1 MNAFGMNCRCVQSK
15 LSAYC
20 DGELRGTESLQV
32 RDHLGRCE
40 VCMAE
45 LEALREVTSHLQQLS
60 QVPAPPLGAEE
71 RVVTRIRSASGV
83 AVRRLPQIA
92 LAGLA
97 FGAVLGVIALNLF
110 NSSLSSGSSSTA
122 NRERDAVE
130 REIQRDQIAVGH
142 LDSLDGSAF
151 AHTASFTER

>member
-20 DGELRGTESLQV
+20 DGELRGVESLQV
-32 RDHLGRCE
+32 RDHLSRCE
-40 VCMAE
+40 VCLAE

-60 QVPAPPLGAEE
+60 QVPAPPMGAEE
-71 RVVTRIRSASGV
+71 RAVARIRSTSGV
-83 AVRRLPQIA
+83 AVRRFPQIA
-92 LAGLA
+92 LASLA
-97 FGAVLGVIALNLF
+97 FGAVLGVIALSLF
-110 NSSLSSGSSSTA
+110 NSSLSRGSNSTA
-122 NRERDAVE
+122 TRERDAVE

-142 LDSLDGSAF
+142 LDSLDGSSF

>member
-20 DGELRGTESLQV
+20 DGELRGVESLQV
-32 RDHLGRCE
+32 RDHLSRCE

-71 RVVTRIRSASGV
+71 RAVARIRSASGV
-83 AVRRLPQIA
+83 AVRRFPQIA

-97 FGAVLGVIALNLF
+97 FGAVLGVIVLSLF

>member
-1 MNAFGMNCRCVQSK
+1 
-15 LSAYC
+15 
-20 DGELRGTESLQV
+20 
-32 RDHLGRCE
+32 
-40 VCMAE
+40 MAE

-71 RVVTRIRSASGV
+71 RAVIRIRSASGV

-97 FGAVLGVIALNLF
+97 FGAVLGVIVLSLF

-142 LDSLDGSAF
+142 LDSLDGSSF

>member
-32 RDHLGRCE
+32 RDHLSRCE

-71 RVVTRIRSASGV
+71 RAVTRIRSASGV
-83 AVRRLPQIA
+83 AVRRFPQIA

-97 FGAVLGVIALNLF
+97 IGAVLGVIALSLF
-110 NSSLSSGSSSTA
+110 NSSLSSGGSSTA

-142 LDSLDGSAF
+142 LDSLDGSSF

>member
-32 RDHLGRCE
+32 RDHLRRCE

-45 LEALREVTSHLQQLS
+45 LEALREVTSQLQQLS

-71 RVVTRIRSASGV
+71 RVVAQISASGV
-83 AVRRLPQIA
+83 AVRRFPQIA
-92 LAGLA
+92 LASLA
-97 FGAVLGVIALNLF
+97 IGAVLGVIVLSLF

-122 NRERDAVE
+122 TRERDAVE

-142 LDSLDGSAF
+142 LDSFDGSAF
-151 AHTASFTER
+151 AHTASFSER

>member
-20 DGELRGTESLQV
+20 DGELRGVESLQV
-32 RDHLGRCE
+32 RDHLSRCE

-45 LEALREVTSHLQQLS
+45 LEVLREVTSYLQQLS

-71 RVVTRIRSASGV
+71 RAVARIRSASGV

-97 FGAVLGVIALNLF
+97 FGAVLGVIVLSLF

>member
-20 DGELRGTESLQV
+20 DGELRGVESLQV
-32 RDHLGRCE
+32 RDHLSRCE
-40 VCMAE
+40 VCLAE

-60 QVPAPPLGAEE
+60 QVPAPPMGAEE
-71 RVVTRIRSASGV
+71 RAVARIRSTSGV

-97 FGAVLGVIALNLF
+97 FGAVLGVIVLSLF
-110 NSSLSSGSSSTA
+110 NSSLSRGSSSTA

-142 LDSLDGSAF
+142 LDSLDGSTF

>member
-20 DGELRGTESLQV
+20 DGELRGVESLQV
-32 RDHLGRCE
+32 RDHLRSCE

-45 LEALREVTSHLQQLS
+45 LEALREATSHLQQLS

-71 RVVTRIRSASGV
+71 RAVARIRSASGV
-83 AVRRLPQIA
+83 EVRRFPQIA
-92 LAGLA
+92 LASLA
-97 FGAVLGVIALNLF
+97 FGAVLGVIVLSLF

-122 NRERDAVE
+122 TRERDAVE

-151 AHTASFTER
+151 AHTASFSER